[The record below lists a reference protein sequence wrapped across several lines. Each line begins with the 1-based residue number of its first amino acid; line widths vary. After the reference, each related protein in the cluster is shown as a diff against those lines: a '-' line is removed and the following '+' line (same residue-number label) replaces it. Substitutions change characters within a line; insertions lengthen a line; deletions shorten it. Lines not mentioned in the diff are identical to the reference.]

1 MTCSR
6 LDSVK
11 TNPGHVRQ
19 SLSGRSGPTRVLATL
34 RRLTLSLTL
43 VALTTARPV
52 WAQSSDEAKRRLE
65 EIAREGKLG
74 ASAARAAADRY
85 YEAAKKAYQE
95 LHYAKSLELVEKAV
109 EADPNH
115 KEAIELARTVRS
127 LLGTRPDWARYG
139 LEELSREKKV
149 QIQQNLFRLER
160 TLTEGKRYMHMADET
175 RPGDDER
182 PAEMRLSRQI
192 GHLDAAIEQ
201 FKRVREI
208 IKWMP
213 YRLDLTNREKQ
224 ARELLADAL
233 TARGEKEES
242 LRVERRR
249 KATQQAI
256 QRRNL
261 ETEVLRER
269 LQQMM
274 AMARIQYDRG
284 KLNECED
291 ICRQILR
298 EDQTD
303 KDAMALM
310 ALSRQKRHELAEED
324 LYIRH
329 RHEWRKMWHIVE
341 EAAIPYSA
349 QVRYPEDWERIRR
362 RVETAGMI
370 EQIDEPEWEKEVRR
384 KLDRKV
390 SFEFAETPLT
400 EAVAFL
406 QTLTKV
412 NMIIDPAAAE
422 AEGSTPIT
430 LKVTNMTLGLALDWI
445 LKLADLDFALRDN
458 AIFIS
463 NRENLKGD
471 VTLRIYDVR
480 DLTEQIP
487 DFPGPELQVEVGGL
501 DSGQGG
507 SLVLIGPDEGM
518 GDTVTAE
525 NLAEMIEQRV
535 RPGDWAPELGTSI
548 EERGG
553 KLVVMQRP
561 QVHRLID
568 RLLESFRSSQKLMV
582 NVEGRF
588 LEIREGFFEEI
599 GIDFGGIPDYH
610 FSRGD
615 VFTAAPGTYLPYDGP
630 AALGE
635 PWPDM
640 APNTAG
646 YQGNQFGYDPAVLDG
661 GYIISDTLGQAG
673 SVYGGVLPKP
683 RNVDI
688 FGSGQLHTIGA
699 VTNYRPSVSP
709 EQTTIGMDMGT
720 GQLLEQG
727 LNAQIRH
734 IGDIELMAFI
744 HALKIREG
752 GSVLSAPRLTVMNTQ
767 RAHMFVAEQR
777 SYIADYEISGEAW
790 DPVIRQFLRGV
801 VFDVKPI
808 VSADRRYIT
817 LELRPTTAELRRV
830 DEITI
835 RHWSVLSG
843 GTITVITVIDFPI
856 MFPELEL
863 RKVRTTVTIPDGG
876 IIMLGGMMSDIKFQ
890 SENGVPFLSN
900 LPIIGRLF
908 RWNIIDN
915 ERRNLTILV
924 TGRIISFEEEEKKL
938 R

>member
-1 MTCSR
+1 MAMTCSR
-6 LDSVK
+6 FDRALGW
-11 TNPGHVRQ
+11 T
-19 SLSGRSGPTRVLATL
+19 GPALVS
-34 RRLTLSLTL
+34 SLTVVFL
-43 VALTTARPV
+43 VVFLTTGALTTAGPA
-52 WAQSSDEAKRRLE
+52 WAQDSDTAKRRLE
-65 EIAREGKLG
+65 ELTREGKLS

-85 YEAAKKAYQE
+85 YEAAKKAYE
-95 LHYAKSLELVEKAV
+95 EHDYAKSLELVEKAV

-115 KEAIELARTVRS
+115 KEATELARRVRA

-139 LEELSREKKV
+139 LEELSRHKKV
-149 QIQQNLFRLER
+149 QIQQNLFRLEWA
-160 TLTEGKRYMHMADET
+160 LTEGKKYMHFADET

-192 GHLDAAIEQ
+192 GHLDMAIEQ
-201 FKRVREI
+201 FKRVQEI

-213 YRLDLTNREKQ
+213 YKLDLTSREKEV
-224 ARELLADAL
+224 RLLLAEAL

-242 LRVERRR
+242 LRSERRR
-249 KATQQAI
+249 KATEQAI
-256 QRRNL
+256 KRRNQ

-274 AMARIQYDRG
+274 AMARVQYERG
-284 KLNECED
+284 KLNACED
-291 ICRQILR
+291 ICTQILK

-341 EAAIPYSA
+341 EAAIPYSDR
-349 QVRYPEDWERIRR
+349 VRYPPDWERIRR
-362 RVETAGMI
+362 RVETAGKI
-370 EQIDEPEWEKEVRR
+370 ERIDEQEWEKEVKR

-400 EAVAFL
+400 EAIAFL

-422 AEGSTPIT
+422 ASGSTPIT

-445 LKLADLDFALRDN
+445 LKRADLDFALRDN

-463 NRENLKGD
+463 SRENLKGD

-480 DLTEQIP
+480 DLTEEIP

-501 DSGQGG
+501 DASGGG
-507 SLVLIGPDEGM
+507 AGLVLIGPDEGA
-518 GDTVTAE
+518 GDGVTAE
-525 NLAEMIEQRV
+525 SLAELISQRV
-535 RPGDWAPELGTSI
+535 RPGEWAPELGTSI

-561 QVHRLID
+561 EVHRLID
-568 RLLESFRSSQKLMV
+568 RLLESFRASQKLMV

-599 GIDFGGIPDYH
+599 GVDFGSIPDYH
-610 FSRGD
+610 FARGD
-615 VFTAAPGTYLPYDGP
+615 VFNAAPGTYLPYDGP
-630 AALGE
+630 AALGA
-635 PWPDM
+635 PWVDM
-640 APNTAG
+640 ATDDPAVPGSIG
-646 YQGNQFGYDPAVLDG
+646 YQGNQFGYDPNVLDG
-661 GYIISDTLGQAG
+661 GYILSDTIGQAG
-673 SVYGGVLPKP
+673 SVYGGILPKP

-699 VTNYRPSVSP
+699 VTNYRPGVSP

-720 GQLLEQG
+720 GTLLEQG
-727 LNAQIRH
+727 LNAQIRY

-752 GSVLSAPRLTVMNTQ
+752 GSVLSSPRLTVMNTQ

-790 DPVIRQFLRGV
+790 DPVVRQFLRGV

-817 LELRPTTAELRRV
+817 MELRPTTAELRRI

-924 TGRIISFEEEEKKL
+924 TGRIINFEEEEKKL

>member
-6 LDSVK
+6 LDNVRTKK
-11 TNPGHVRQ
+11 TNPGF
-19 SLSGRSGPTRVLATL
+19 GIRSGPTRVLAL
-34 RRLTLSLTL
+34 AL
-43 VALTTARPV
+43 VALLLLLVAAAGPAR
-52 WAQSSDEAKRRLE
+52 ARSSDEARRRLE
-65 EIAREGKLG
+65 ELTRERNLG
-74 ASAARAAADRY
+74 ASAARATGDRY
-85 YEAAKKAYQE
+85 YEAAKKAYEE
-95 LHYAKSLELVEKAV
+95 LDYAKSLELVEKAI

-115 KEAIELARTVRS
+115 KEAVELARRVRS

-160 TLTEGKRYMHMADET
+160 TLTEGKKFMHWADET

-192 GHLDAAIEQ
+192 GHLDLAIEQ
-201 FKRVREI
+201 FKRAQEI

-213 YRLDLTNREKQ
+213 YRLDLTSREKE

-256 QRRNL
+256 DRRNL

-291 ICRQILR
+291 ICKQILR

-329 RHEWRKMWHIVE
+329 RHEWRKMWHVVE
-341 EAAIPYSA
+341 EAAIPYSD
-349 QVRYPEDWERIRR
+349 QVRYPKDWERIRR
-362 RVETAGMI
+362 RVETAGKI

-400 EAVAFL
+400 EAIAFL

-422 AEGSTPIT
+422 ASGSTPIT

-463 NRENLKGD
+463 SRENLKGD
-471 VTLRIYDVR
+471 VILRIYDVR

-501 DSGQGG
+501 DASSGGG
-507 SLVLIGPDEGM
+507 GGLVLIGPDEGT

-525 NLAEMIEQRV
+525 SLAEMISSRV

-568 RLLESFRSSQKLMV
+568 RLLESFRASQKLMV

-599 GIDFGGIPDYH
+599 GVDFGGIPDYH

-615 VFTAAPGTYLPYDGP
+615 VATAAPGTYLPYDGP
-630 AALGE
+630 SSLGE

-646 YQGNQFGYDPAVLDG
+646 YQGNQFGYNDDPNVLDG
-661 GYIISDTLGQAG
+661 GYIVSDTLGQAG

-699 VTNYRPSVSP
+699 VTNYRPAVSP

-835 RHWSVLSG
+835 THWSILSG
-843 GTITVITVIDFPI
+843 GTYTVVTVIDFPI

-863 RKVRTTVTIPDGG
+863 RKIRTTVTIPDGG

-900 LPIIGRLF
+900 LPIVGRLF